1 MNLTF
6 RALTLG
12 HQIKSDIYVK
22 IRSKCSFQESC
33 KSADLSAKVHCSIL
47 KSLLD
52 TRKERFVFSLPIF
65 IL

>member
-6 RALTLG
+6 RALN
-12 HQIKSDIYVK
+12 
-22 IRSKCSFQESC
+22 

-52 TRKERFVFSLPIF
+52 TRKERLDLVYLFLYCKAW
-65 IL
+65 